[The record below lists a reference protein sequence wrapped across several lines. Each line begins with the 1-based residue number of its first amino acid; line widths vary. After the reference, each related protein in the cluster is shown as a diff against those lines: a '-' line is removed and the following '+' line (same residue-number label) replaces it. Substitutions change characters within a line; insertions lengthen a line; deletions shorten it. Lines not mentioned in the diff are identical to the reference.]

1 MGNEP
6 AVFRGEPK
14 SSRETEGPKLDWR
27 VQRALEAVER
37 GKWAMARESLGHPIP
52 PSGGSCEAK
61 RSGAMGSKG

>member
-1 MGNEP
+1 MGNEQQSSG
-6 AVFRGEPK
+6 GEPK

-27 VQRALEAVER
+27 VQRALEAVVR

-61 RSGAMGSKG
+61 RS